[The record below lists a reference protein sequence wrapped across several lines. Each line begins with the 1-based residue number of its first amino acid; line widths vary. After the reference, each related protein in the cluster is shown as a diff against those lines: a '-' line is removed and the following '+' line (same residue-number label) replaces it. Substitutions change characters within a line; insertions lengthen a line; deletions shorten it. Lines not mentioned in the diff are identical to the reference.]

1 MMILV
6 WFVVCIIFFLVQIIL
21 GNSGH
26 ALEVF
31 ALLTAIALF
40 LISKLKKK
48 IRIDILVFF
57 FKLILTLC
65 NIMLTDI

>member
-1 MMILV
+1 LPIIKIKDYLGEITMMILV

-48 IRIDILVFF
+48 IRI
-57 FKLILTLC
+57 K
-65 NIMLTDI
+65 NE

>member
-1 MMILV
+1 MMLLI
-6 WFVVCIIFFLVQIIL
+6 WFIVCIIFFFVQIIL

-31 ALLTAIALF
+31 ALITAIALF

-48 IRIDILVFF
+48 IRI
-57 FKLILTLC
+57 K
-65 NIMLTDI
+65 NE